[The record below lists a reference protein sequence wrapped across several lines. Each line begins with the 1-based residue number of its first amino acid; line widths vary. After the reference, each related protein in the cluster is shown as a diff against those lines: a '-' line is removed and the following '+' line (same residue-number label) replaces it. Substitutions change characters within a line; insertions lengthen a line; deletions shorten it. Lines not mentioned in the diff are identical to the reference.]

1 MLALPFK
8 AGKISA
14 TALGP
19 FPTRRIKS
27 GPAYPGL
34 RIRQRH
40 DPIVATNA
48 VYPQEETTTVN
59 LLNSLSRIQQPKI
72 MVLGDLMLD
81 QYTWGTT
88 NRTSQEAP
96 VMVLQVQKREH
107 RLGGASNVCH
117 MLKVLGSSVTCAGVI
132 GFDPAGQSLV
142 ELLKSADIATDLV
155 LRCEERVTTQKE
167 RFVGN
172 SGSGLPGQI
181 LRVDTEATEVIPS
194 QVEQQ
199 LIEGLIRR
207 LPGHDALLISDY
219 AKGTCTEKCV
229 QAAILA
235 AQDANIPIL
244 VDPGRG
250 RDFSIYRHATLI
262 KPNRTETETAT
273 QSKID
278 NPEDAMQA
286 GEKLCQQHN
295 FEMAVITL
303 DADGMAL
310 VPRAGAGEIYSTKAR
325 SVFDITGAGDMVL
338 SVLGLCLGAGLNP
351 EESVQLAN
359 IAAGIVVDRTGVCTI
374 LRDEI
379 RTELT
384 AQRNSMRKQV
394 TLNQAAQFAEERRR
408 RGERVVFTNG
418 CFDLLH
424 VGHVSYLEEAAAHG
438 DALIVAV
445 NSDASVRRLK
455 GPQRPIISEE
465 DRVAMLASLAC
476 VSRVII
482 FDQDTPHQM
491 LHMIQPDVLVKG
503 GTYQPHEVVGREVV
517 ESYGGRVSVTRV
529 MEGVS
534 TTTIVESLHSSEQ
547 KPLQA
552 SGSIS
557 ARRFRNAS

>member
-1 MLALPFK
+1 M
-8 AGKISA
+8 
-14 TALGP
+14 
-19 FPTRRIKS
+19 
-27 GPAYPGL
+27 
-34 RIRQRH
+34 
-40 DPIVATNA
+40 
-48 VYPQEETTTVN
+48 N

-117 MLKVLGSSVTCAGVI
+117 MLQVLGSNVTCAGVI
-132 GFDPAGQSLV
+132 GADAAGKTLI
-142 ELLKSADIATDLV
+142 ELLAAADINTELV
-155 LRCEERVTTQKE
+155 LQCEERLTTQKE

-172 SGSGLPGQI
+172 SGSGLPGQL
-181 LRVDTEATEVIPS
+181 LRVDTEATTAISP
-194 QVEQQ
+194 QIEQR
-199 LIEGLIRR
+199 LIEGLIRA

-219 AKGTCTEKCV
+219 AKGACTEKCV
-229 QAAILA
+229 QAAIHA
-235 AQDANIPIL
+235 AKDAEIPIL
-244 VDPGRG
+244 VDPGRC

-262 KPNRTETETAT
+262 KPNRTETEEAT
-273 QSKID
+273 QSGMEH
-278 NPEDAMQA
+278 PEDAMQA
-286 GEKLCQQHN
+286 GKKLCQQYD

-310 VPRAGAGEIYSTKAR
+310 VPSDGAGEVYSTKAR

-338 SVLGLCLGAGLNP
+338 SVLGLCLGSGLPP

-379 RTELT
+379 RSELT
-384 AQRNSMRKQV
+384 AQRNSLRKQV
-394 TLNQAAQFAEERRR
+394 TLDQAAQFAEESRR
-408 RGERVVFTNG
+408 RGQRVVFTNG

-424 VGHVSYLEEAAAHG
+424 VGHVTYLEEAASHG
-438 DALIVAV
+438 EALIVGV
-445 NSDASVRRLK
+445 NSDTSVRRLK

-482 FDQDTPHQM
+482 FDEDTPHQM
-491 LHMIQPDVLVKG
+491 LQRIQPDVLVKG

-529 MEGVS
+529 LDGVS
-534 TTTIVESLHSSEQ
+534 TTRIVESLSSPGQ
-547 KPLQA
+547 KP
-552 SGSIS
+552 SKTRSSIS
-557 ARRFRNAS
+557 PGRLRHAS